1 MGMDVHGINPKQN
14 KTIDKFPVLVKY
26 KKMVEEDSEN
36 GFQKKWK
43 ELDADHNLREQ
54 YWKEEDEYDK
64 ANPGHYFRNNVWW
77 WRPLW
82 DYCYQVADDIIDEET
97 YESGHSNSGA
107 GLDADGAKALGN
119 RLMQLIADCSVIKH
133 EEEDKQRRDNLPEDD
148 CRICENNNRG
158 NNKKKDCTRCNQTGK
173 TENFNKHYPFDS
185 RNVEEFAHFCIQSGG
200 FEIC

>member
-1 MGMDVHGINPKQN
+1 MGMDVHGLNPKQN
-14 KTIDKFPVLVKY
+14 KTIDKFPVLAKY
-26 KKMVEEDSEN
+26 KEMEAEDSEN
-36 GFQKKWK
+36 GFQRKWK
-43 ELDADHNLREQ
+43 ELDADHDLREK
-54 YWKEEDEYDK
+54 YWKEEEEYGK

-82 DYCYQVADDIIDEET
+82 DYCHMAAPDIIDEKT
-97 YESGHSNSGA
+97 YENGHHNSGA
-107 GLDADGAKALGN
+107 GLDADRAKALGN
-119 RLMQLIADCSVIKH
+119 RLMQLIADCSVIKY
-133 EEEDKQRRDNLPEDD
+133 EATYIQQLDDLPEDD

-185 RNVEEFAHFCIQSGG
+185 GNVEEFAHFCIQSGG

>member
-1 MGMDVHGINPKQN
+1 MGMDVHGLNPKIN
-14 KTIDKFPVLVKY
+14 KDINEFPILAKY
-26 KKMVEEDSEN
+26 KKMETEDD

-54 YWKEEDEYDK
+54 YWEEEDKYKDVNK
-64 ANPGHYFRNNVWW
+64 GIYFRNNCWW

-82 DYCYQVADDIIDEET
+82 DYCYQVADDIIDEKT
-97 YESGHSNSGA
+97 YESGHHNSGA

-133 EEEDKQRRDNLPEDD
+133 EEEDKQRRDNLPDDD
-148 CRICENNNRG
+148 CMRCENNNRG
-158 NNKKKDCTRCNQTGK
+158 NNKKKDCWRCNQTGK
-173 TENFNKHYPFDS
+173 TENFNKSYPFDS
-185 RNVEEFAHFCIQSGG
+185 RNVEEFAHFCLQSGG